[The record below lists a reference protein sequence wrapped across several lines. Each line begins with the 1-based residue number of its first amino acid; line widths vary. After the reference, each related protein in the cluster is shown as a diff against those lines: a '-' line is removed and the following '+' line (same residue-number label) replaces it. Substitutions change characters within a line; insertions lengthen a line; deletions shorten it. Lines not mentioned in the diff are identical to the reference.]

1 MIGIVDYG
9 MGNLHSVSK
18 AMERIG
24 LPYLIS
30 EDIDELANTDG
41 LLLPGVGAFPDA
53 MDILNETGK
62 SVFLKQWAANGRPLM
77 GICLGMQL
85 LFEESEEH
93 RLTEGLGLLPGKVTK
108 FSGITS
114 EGESYKIPHMG
125 WNQLQFHQDHAILRD
140 VEPGYVYFVH
150 SYAVQTDN
158 QDILLATS
166 DYHQD
171 VPAIVGKGSVV
182 GTQFHPEKSSQV
194 GMDLLENFGRLVEK
208 GVKQFD

>member
-24 LPYLIS
+24 LPYVIS
-30 EDIDELANTDG
+30 EDLEVLKTTDG

-53 MDILNETGK
+53 MDILNTTGK
-62 SVFLKQWAANGRPLM
+62 AEFLRQWVADGKPLM

-93 RLTEGLGLLPGKVTK
+93 RQTKGLGLLPGKVVK
-108 FSGITS
+108 FQGQSADGTP
-114 EGESYKIPHMG
+114 YKVPHMG
-125 WNQLQFHQDHAILRD
+125 WNQLHFHQQHPLLND
-140 VEPGYVYFVH
+140 VEQGYVYFVH
-150 SYAVQTDN
+150 SYVVQTEDT
-158 QDILLATS
+158 QILLATS

-171 VPAIVGKGSVV
+171 VPAVVGRGSVV
-182 GTQFHPEKSSQV
+182 GTQFHPEKSSVV
-194 GMDLLENFGRLVEK
+194 GMDLLANFGQLVEK
-208 GVKQFD
+208 GVKLHD